1 MCKKMCRKKERRNG
15 IFGELFEEI
24 INKGPICY
32 INFIKFC
39 KIISIINVST
49 QRTHN
54 HIINFYHGIQLT
66 HNHNKYRNRNDN
78 YLNKPSKY
86 RSSNFANISNLKNE
100 LKRLCYISTTLKGIN
115 LGYKTESANSPER
128 VMIVDGT
135 GLAYRCFFALPD
147 LKTSKG
153 TDIGCLMGFMNSLAR
168 LHRMFDPKYIGV
180 VFDSPGANDE
190 KRDIWPEY
198 KLNRQVVSYSFRNQ
212 LGWIREFCAIL
223 GLPVF
228 IEPSTE
234 ADDIITSMI
243 TFFRESSKKL
253 DQPNETPND
262 SNKTRNTLDQ
272 TINKLAE
279 SDIKYPN
286 EVIQKSVRGIFDK
299 YSQELNGNSVQA
311 LPYREYPVT
320 SENDI
325 MSNGV
330 YRGYDITVVT
340 ADKDLLQIL
349 SQNDVNKINVKIV
362 QPHKSYRIVNQHTVK
377 QEYGIEPERFSE
389 YLALVGDTAD
399 NIPGIMGIGPKTA
412 PKLIQKYQSFDDILR
427 SEEISKL
434 SSKGGKY
441 RESVRMA
448 HEFHSIV
455 KLKRNLRVLK
465 SMDQLVKSNALTCQL
480 SKFLKMFSL
489 QKASSKWS
497 MFTKP

>member
-1 MCKKMCRKKERRNG
+1 MKLKFVIYFLLIFNG
-15 IFGELFEEI
+15 VEGL
-24 INKGPICY
+24 
-32 INFIKFC
+32 NFFNFNFNYGI
-39 KIISIINVST
+39 
-49 QRTHN
+49 QPTHN
-54 HIINFYHGIQLT
+54 YNKHRNNKQ
-66 HNHNKYRNRNDN
+66 NKHNKN
-78 YLNKPSKY
+78 NKISKY
-86 RSSNFANISNLKNE
+86 LSKNVNNVYNWKNGLKG
-100 LKRLCYISTTLKGIN
+100 LGYISTTLKGIN
-115 LGYKTESANSPER
+115 LGYKTDSVNAPDR

-198 KLNRQVVSYSFRNQ
+198 KLNRQVVSYSLRNQ

-243 TFFRESSKKL
+243 TFFREYSKS
-253 DQPNETPND
+253 QPNENADSSVTPKSTLNN
-262 SNKTRNTLDQ
+262 SNLPGTSMNFHRTE
-272 TINKLAE
+272 TM
-279 SDIKYPN
+279 
-286 EVIQKSVRGIFDK
+286 QKAVRGIFDR
-299 YSQELNGNSVQA
+299 YSQELKGNSVQA
-311 LPYREYPVT
+311 LPYRDYPLKAEDNSV
-320 SENDI
+320 ENDK
-325 MSNGV
+325 V

-349 SQNDVNKINVKIV
+349 SENDANKVNVKIV

-377 QEYGIEPERFSE
+377 QEYGIDPERFSE

-427 SEEISKL
+427 SEEITKL

-455 KLKRNLRVLK
+455 KLKKNLRVLK